1 MEYLGRADEQVK
13 VRGYRIELG
22 EVEQCLLGCPGVRE
36 AAVTLRQLSGEAVL
50 VAYVVAGENVDLDA
64 VRRHLA
70 EYLPSHM
77 IPAHLTLLPALPLSA
92 NGKLD
97 RRALPAPSIPVA
109 RAAAPEPPSLVEAE
123 VLEIWHEVLHRGGI
137 GVHDDFFSLGGHSLK
152 AVQVVNRIRQR
163 LGVDLGLSALFN
175 APTVAGLAKALVGR
189 NKRSAGPVPRLPD
202 QQDHELSHAQKR
214 LWIIDQVRG
223 ASQAYNIAGALLLEG
238 ELVVAALEGAIA
250 LVVERHESLRTTF
263 ALVYG
268 TPRQRVG
275 GAWAPVLTRTDLST
289 EPDPDTTA
297 RAWIQQAAQEPFDLA
312 QGPLVRAELLCLA
325 ADRHVLFF
333 NAHHIIFDGW
343 SMAVMFRE
351 LEAVYRAQLRAEPSP
366 LPDLGLQCRDWAA
379 WQNQA
384 GGEAARTYW
393 QTRLAGE
400 LPVLNLPTDQPRPPV
415 QGGRGATSLIIL
427 EPATTAALQE
437 QCRAQRLTLFIAL
450 LGAVKSWLWNWSGQD
465 ELIVG
470 TPVAGRTHPELEQQ
484 IGCYINMLPLRSAL
498 RPTDSLA
505 EMLAQL
511 RQGVTEAFEH
521 QEYPFDRLVEDL
533 GLPRDESRHPVFGAM
548 LILHNTDQ
556 GLLGLDGLRVSKFA
570 DCRTG
575 CKLDLNV
582 EFLED
587 HDKGTLE
594 ILVEYDEALFTAQTM
609 SRRAAELRQVLEILA
624 TAPAQTLAGLREQL
638 LGAEGRQEQR
648 EFDQSLQ
655 KLSGD
660 F

>member
-1 MEYLGRADEQVK
+1 M
-13 VRGYRIELG
+13 
-22 EVEQCLLGCPGVRE
+22 
-36 AAVTLRQLSGEAVL
+36 
-50 VAYVVAGENVDLDA
+50 
-64 VRRHLA
+64 
-70 EYLPSHM
+70 
-77 IPAHLTLLPALPLSA
+77 
-92 NGKLD
+92 
-97 RRALPAPSIPVA
+97 
-109 RAAAPEPPSLVEAE
+109 
-123 VLEIWHEVLHRGGI
+123 
-137 GVHDDFFSLGGHSLK
+137 
-152 AVQVVNRIRQR
+152 
-163 LGVDLGLSALFN
+163 
-175 APTVAGLAKALVGR
+175 
-189 NKRSAGPVPRLPD
+189 
-202 QQDHELSHAQKR
+202 
-214 LWIIDQVRG
+214 
-223 ASQAYNIAGALLLEG
+223 
-238 ELVVAALEGAIA
+238 VAALEGAIA

-470 TPVAGRTHPELEQQ
+470 TPVAGRTHPELEKQ

-556 GLLGLDGLRVSKFA
+556 SLLGLDGLRVSKFA

-609 SRRAAELRQVLEILA
+609 ARRAAELRQVLEILA

>member
-1 MEYLGRADEQVK
+1 M
-13 VRGYRIELG
+13 
-22 EVEQCLLGCPGVRE
+22 
-36 AAVTLRQLSGEAVL
+36 
-50 VAYVVAGENVDLDA
+50 
-64 VRRHLA
+64 
-70 EYLPSHM
+70 
-77 IPAHLTLLPALPLSA
+77 
-92 NGKLD
+92 
-97 RRALPAPSIPVA
+97 
-109 RAAAPEPPSLVEAE
+109 
-123 VLEIWHEVLHRGGI
+123 
-137 GVHDDFFSLGGHSLK
+137 
-152 AVQVVNRIRQR
+152 
-163 LGVDLGLSALFN
+163 
-175 APTVAGLAKALVGR
+175 
-189 NKRSAGPVPRLPD
+189 
-202 QQDHELSHAQKR
+202 
-214 LWIIDQVRG
+214 
-223 ASQAYNIAGALLLEG
+223 
-238 ELVVAALEGAIA
+238 
-250 LVVERHESLRTTF
+250 
-263 ALVYG
+263 
-268 TPRQRVG
+268 G

-384 GGEAARTYW
+384 GGEEARAYW

-437 QCRAQRLTLFIAL
+437 QCRAQRVTLFIAL

-609 SRRAAELRQVLEILA
+609 ARRAAELRQVLEILA